1 MVNSHIVLLGY
12 MGCGKTTIS
21 NKLEAI
27 LNLPKFDLDQII
39 EKEYKM
45 SISEIF
51 NKKGQIEFRRIERIF
66 LKKLLNN
73 KDKSI
78 ISLGGG
84 TPCYHDNM
92 ETILKYSKNVF
103 FINTSP
109 ELLSERLFKQRS
121 KRPIIESINS
131 IIKLKEFI
139 SKHLFERIIF
149 YNQANHIIL
158 DSNQGI
164 DSTCN
169 KIIEKIN
176 L

>member
-66 LKKLLNN
+66 LKKLL
-73 KDKSI
+73 
-78 ISLGGG
+78 
-84 TPCYHDNM
+84 
-92 ETILKYSKNVF
+92 
-103 FINTSP
+103 
-109 ELLSERLFKQRS
+109 
-121 KRPIIESINS
+121 
-131 IIKLKEFI
+131 
-139 SKHLFERIIF
+139 IIF
-149 YNQANHIIL
+149 MCKEEEYKMQHL
-158 DSNQGI
+158 LWWGI
-164 DSTCN
+164 
-169 KIIEKIN
+169 EQ
-176 L
+176 

>member
-73 KDKSI
+73 KNKSI

-109 ELLSERLFKQRS
+109 ELLSERLFNQRS

-149 YNQANHIIL
+149 YNKANHIIL

>member
-92 ETILKYSKNVF
+92 EIILKYSKNVF

-109 ELLSERLFKQRS
+109 ELLSERLFNQRS

-149 YNQANHIIL
+149 YNKANHIIL

>member
-84 TPCYHDNM
+84 TPCYH
-92 ETILKYSKNVF
+92 
-103 FINTSP
+103 
-109 ELLSERLFKQRS
+109 
-121 KRPIIESINS
+121 
-131 IIKLKEFI
+131 
-139 SKHLFERIIF
+139 
-149 YNQANHIIL
+149 
-158 DSNQGI
+158 
-164 DSTCN
+164 
-169 KIIEKIN
+169 
-176 L
+176 

>member
-73 KDKSI
+73 KNKSI

-92 ETILKYSKNVF
+92 EIILKYSKNVF

-109 ELLSERLFKQRS
+109 ELLSERLFNQRS

-149 YNQANHIIL
+149 YNKANHIIL

>member
-92 ETILKYSKNVF
+92 EIILKYSKNVF

-109 ELLSERLFKQRS
+109 ELLSERLFNQRS

>member
-73 KDKSI
+73 KNKSI

-109 ELLSERLFKQRS
+109 ELLSERLFNQRS

>member
-92 ETILKYSKNVF
+92 EIILKYSKNVF

-121 KRPIIESINS
+121 KRPIIESIN
-131 IIKLKEFI
+131 
-139 SKHLFERIIF
+139 
-149 YNQANHIIL
+149 
-158 DSNQGI
+158 
-164 DSTCN
+164 
-169 KIIEKIN
+169 
-176 L
+176 

>member
-1 MVNSHIVLLGY
+1 MKIVLLGY
-12 MGCGKTTIS
+12 MASGKSTVGKQLS
-21 NKLEAI
+21 KKLSVQF
-27 LNLPKFDLDQII
+27 LDLDDYIS
-39 EKEYKM
+39 EKEQM
-45 SISEIF
+45 SITEIF
-51 NKKGQIEFRRIERIF
+51 DKKGEVYFRLIENKY
-66 LKKLLNN
+66 LKAVLEKEEDFIL
-73 KDKSI
+73 
-78 ISLGGG
+78 SLGGG

-92 ETILKYSKNVF
+92 EIILKYSKNVF

>member
-27 LNLPKFDLDQII
+27 LNLPKFELDQII

-92 ETILKYSKNVF
+92 EIILKYSKNVF

-149 YNQANHIIL
+149 YNKANHIIL

-169 KIIEKIN
+169 KIVEKIN

>member
-27 LNLPKFDLDQII
+27 LNLPKFELDQII

-73 KDKSI
+73 KNKSI

-109 ELLSERLFKQRS
+109 ELLSERLFNQRS

>member
-1 MVNSHIVLLGY
+1 M
-12 MGCGKTTIS
+12 
-21 NKLEAI
+21 
-27 LNLPKFDLDQII
+27 
-39 EKEYKM
+39 
-45 SISEIF
+45 EI
-51 NKKGQIEFRRIERIF
+51 
-66 LKKLLNN
+66 
-73 KDKSI
+73 
-78 ISLGGG
+78 
-84 TPCYHDNM
+84 
-92 ETILKYSKNVF
+92 ILKYSKNVF

>member
-92 ETILKYSKNVF
+92 EIILKYSKNVF

-139 SKHLFERIIF
+139 SKLYFIIK
-149 YNQANHIIL
+149 QII
-158 DSNQGI
+158 
-164 DSTCN
+164 
-169 KIIEKIN
+169 
-176 L
+176 

>member
-92 ETILKYSKNVF
+92 EIILKCSKNVF

>member
-27 LNLPKFDLDQII
+27 LNLPKFELDQII

-92 ETILKYSKNVF
+92 EIILKYSKNVF

-109 ELLSERLFKQRS
+109 ELLSERLFNQRS

-149 YNQANHIIL
+149 YNKANHIIL

>member
-27 LNLPKFDLDQII
+27 LNLPKFELDQII

-73 KDKSI
+73 KNKSI

-109 ELLSERLFKQRS
+109 ELLSERLFNQRS

-149 YNQANHIIL
+149 YNKANHIIL